1 MWPSP
6 GRVSCLQCAKCCT
19 YVAVGINPPT
29 TPKLAT
35 EILWHLYH
43 HGVSV
48 CRDEAGEWYVQFEAR
63 CKNLGAG
70 NLCEVY
76 LNRPHICRAYDDQS
90 CEVNAPQPGP
100 HRVQGAAGQF
110 LEYLSAISGP
120 KVYQAI
126 AKKYVPPGHQPIV
139 PSLQGRGPGPN
150 PAETSAIPRFA
161 ERILLMTQAPP
172 DLILRSPSAAR
183 SFASRLI
190 VGTGKYPSFE
200 IMRAA
205 HEASGADMVTVAV
218 RRVDLSAPKGPPA
231 PCSTS
236 SIRRRSSS
244 CPIPRL
250 ATPLMRR
257 CAPRGL
263 AAKPDCRNG

>member
-1 MWPSP
+1 MPKVTLPVIQDVAVP

-29 TPKLAT
+29 TPRLAT

-90 CEVNAPQPGP
+90 CEVNAPQPGLIEFKEP
-100 HRVQGAAGQF
+100 QEF
-110 LEYLSAISGP
+110 LEYLSRKRP

-126 AKKYVPPGHQPIV
+126 AKKYVPPGHQPII
-139 PSLQGRGPGPN
+139 PSLPVTRKAKRAPSPG
-150 PAETSAIPRFA
+150 S
-161 ERILLMTQAPP
+161 
-172 DLILRSPSAAR
+172 LRES
-183 SFASRLI
+183 SR
-190 VGTGKYPSFE
+190 
-200 IMRAA
+200 
-205 HEASGADMVTVAV
+205 
-218 RRVDLSAPKGPPA
+218 
-231 PCSTS
+231 
-236 SIRRRSSS
+236 
-244 CPIPRL
+244 
-250 ATPLMRR
+250 
-257 CAPRGL
+257 
-263 AAKPDCRNG
+263 